1 MGGRFWVGM
10 LATIVGIGIAVAIL
24 FLVIGAAF
32 VAWGVLGALILFA
45 GIALGIA
52 KRSDSRKQAR
62 YDAS

>member
-10 LATIVGIGIAVAIL
+10 VATIVAIGIAVAIS

-32 VAWGVLGALILFA
+32 VAWGALGALILFA
-45 GIALGIA
+45 GIVLGIA
-52 KRSDSRKQAR
+52 KWSDSRKQAR